1 MDAQQMMDRDL
12 SAYKVLVV
20 DDINLNLLLVRK
32 MLGKYNFVT
41 ITAMNGQEALEKIES
56 EKPVLVLLDLMMP
69 VLDGY
74 DVIRRV
80 RADSAYKNL
89 RIVVL
94 SALNTNENVVK
105 ALNLGADEFLTKPI
119 TMEKL
124 YESVNTQFE
133 MILAMEADSR
143 G

>member
-1 MDAQQMMDRDL
+1 MDNHQIIDSDL
-12 SAYKVLVV
+12 SGYKVLVV
-20 DDINLNLLLVRK
+20 DDINLNLLLVKK
-32 MLGKYNFVT
+32 MLSKYSFTT
-41 ITAMNGQEALEKIES
+41 ITATNGMEALAMIEK

-74 DVIRRV
+74 EVIRRV
-80 RADSAYKNL
+80 RADKKNEKL

-105 ALNLGADEFLTKPI
+105 ALNLGADEFITKPI

-124 YESVNTQFE
+124 FESVNTQFE
-133 MILAMEADSR
+133 MIIAMEADSR
-143 G
+143 D

>member
-1 MDAQQMMDRDL
+1 MMDRDL

-80 RADSAYKNL
+80 RADGAYKNL

>member
-1 MDAQQMMDRDL
+1 MDAQQMMDMDL

-80 RADSAYKNL
+80 RADGAYKNL

>member
-80 RADSAYKNL
+80 RAAGAYKNL

>member
-80 RADSAYKNL
+80 RADGAYKNL

>member
-1 MDAQQMMDRDL
+1 MDAQQMMDMDL

-32 MLGKYNFVT
+32 MLSKYNFVT

-80 RADSAYKNL
+80 RADGAYKNL